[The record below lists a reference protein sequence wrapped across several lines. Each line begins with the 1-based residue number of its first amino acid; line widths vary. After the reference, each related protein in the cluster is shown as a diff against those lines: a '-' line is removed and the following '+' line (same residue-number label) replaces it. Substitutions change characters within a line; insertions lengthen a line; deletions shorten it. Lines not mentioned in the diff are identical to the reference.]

1 MDNTWVDWLNVL
13 LLQNTMHNELFD
25 YHCNAVV
32 ILLAKKC
39 IFVSIPGSKVDC
51 SKVTRPEAK
60 NIVLSTSLMTS
71 VLFRKHIGPLEK
83 EISNVPPNMV
93 K

>member
-1 MDNTWVDWLNVL
+1 M
-13 LLQNTMHNELFD
+13 
-25 YHCNAVV
+25 V

-60 NIVLSTSLMTS
+60 NIALSTSFMTS
-71 VLFRKHIGPLEK
+71 VLFGKHMGPLRMK
-83 EISNVPPNMV
+83 EIANVPPNMV
-93 K
+93 L

>member
-51 SKVTRPEAK
+51 SK
-60 NIVLSTSLMTS
+60 
-71 VLFRKHIGPLEK
+71 GK
-83 EISNVPPNMV
+83 EYSAQYFTYDKRVVPKTHRTTGKGNLQCSS
-93 K
+93 